1 MQKKTMQQIGSKK
14 QNKKFIE
21 SCTNNEV
28 QWNYK
33 MKPYIHIKNIMQ
45 THNNIMKVLQEEL

>member
-1 MQKKTMQQIGSKK
+1 MMQQIGNKK

-33 MKPYIHIKNIMQ
+33 MKPYIHMQ
-45 THNNIMKVLQEEL
+45 KINANT